1 MSRFQLKGTMP
12 VDDDLALRDRRRQLN
27 WDETAEIRNR
37 IANGL
42 LSLRLEPAPRVA
54 VFAENAVEVAL
65 VYLGGLYAGVSVVPV
80 SFHLT
85 AEEAGYIFSDAGVQV
100 VFVDENT
107 CERGLAAA
115 QLSGV
120 TEVFGWD
127 AGDTAVVDFWLWV
140 GEQAEQAPP
149 ADIRPLSN
157 LLYTSGTTGRPKGT
171 ELPPTMFPRT
181 ATVAEHLQ
189 LLSDNPLVD
198 CGRHLVVGPMYH
210 TGPLAAVR
218 LNAVGM
224 PLVILGRFDAQAT
237 LAAIETFRI
246 GSSSMVPTHFLRLL
260 NLPPEVRNRYDLSSL
275 QRVNHTGAKC
285 PVDAKRALI
294 DWWGPVLSEAYG
306 ATEVGVMCR
315 ISSQEWLRYPGSV
328 GRAMPPF
335 ETLILDEH
343 GNPAGPGIE
352 GRLYFEDST
361 GRGVVYHRDP
371 EKSAAAHVAPGVFTL
386 GEIGYVNDEGYVYIT
401 DRMSDMVV
409 SGGVNIYPAESEQ
422 VLMSHPAVADVA
434 CIGVPHAEMGEELK
448 ALVVLRVSERGT
460 GSTELI
466 RYCRDRLSHYKCPKS
481 VEFRSDLDRNAMGK
495 LNKRKLRESYWP

>member
-1 MSRFQLKGTMP
+1 MAQFEYTGLRAA
-12 VDDDLALRDRRRQLN
+12 DDLALCDVRRQLN
-27 WDETAEIRNR
+27 WDEVAQIRNR

-42 LSLRLEPAPRVA
+42 ISLNLGPTARVA

-65 VYLGGLYAGVSVVPV
+65 VHLGGLYAGVSVVPV

-100 VFVDENT
+100 VFVDANT

-115 QLSGV
+115 RMSGLGAV
-120 TEVFGWD
+120 YGWD
-127 AGDTAVVDFWLWV
+127 AGDAAALDFWGWLETQTV
-140 GEQAEQAPP
+140 QEPP

-181 ATVAEHLQ
+181 TTVAEHLR
-189 LLSDNPLVD
+189 LLADNPLVD

-218 LNAVGM
+218 LNAVGV

-260 NLPPEVRNRYDLSSL
+260 NLPPDVRNRYDLSSL

-285 PVDAKRALI
+285 PVEAKRALI

-315 ISSQEWLRYPGSV
+315 IGSQEWLRYPGSV
-328 GRAMPPF
+328 GRAMAPF
-335 ETLILDEH
+335 NALILDEQD
-343 GNPAGPGIE
+343 NPVGPGIE
-352 GRLYFEDST
+352 GRIYFEDST

-422 VLMSHPAVADVA
+422 ILLSHPAVADAA

-448 ALVVLRVSERGT
+448 ALVVLCPSARGT
-460 GSTELI
+460 EASELVG
-466 RYCRDRLSHYKCPKS
+466 YCRDRLSHYKCPKS
-481 VEFRSDLDRNAMGK
+481 VEFRPDLDRNAMGK